1 MLQVTLLTAG
11 LLTLDGHLFLG
22 IGVMLSANEVPRIA
36 ERFGL
41 DTGIRVN
48 FMSAYYASRTAV
60 SMVRGLAKAAV
71 K

>member
-1 MLQVTLLTAG
+1 LLTAG
-11 LLTLDGHLFLG
+11 LLTIDGHPFLG

-48 FMSAYYASRTAV
+48 FMSAYYASRAAV
-60 SMVRGLAKAAV
+60 SMVKGIAKAAV